1 MVWVWTAYPKPFPSL
16 AQLCIPSCFVTDKY
30 PWCYLSSRPF
40 LDWTRSS
47 LHTLQFTQR
56 RRESYQKISFCP
68 RCKVQVDRS
77 RMSNSGIYLEE
88 IIISYWLSNFYL
100 TVGLKL
106 KQRLLKLQKVYVF
119 LNNLLLQETLLATD
133 NRVHAVRLC
142 NFIFWSFNQK
152 LQ

>member
-1 MVWVWTAYPKPFPSL
+1 M
-16 AQLCIPSCFVTDKY
+16 
-30 PWCYLSSRPF
+30 
-40 LDWTRSS
+40 
-47 LHTLQFTQR
+47 
-56 RRESYQKISFCP
+56 
-68 RCKVQVDRS
+68 QVDRS

-133 NRVHAVRLC
+133 NRVHVVRLC
-142 NFIFWSFNQK
+142 NFIF
-152 LQ
+152 